1 MDGFGEQPVVKEI
14 ADDAERRGEKKI
26 VPMEMPGLMPLLD
39 EETVLNLRNFEAQH
53 HRANLRQLFSA
64 RPRTPT
70 SAQLNVSEGRK
81 NPKPTTTNAGY
92 CP

>member
-1 MDGFGEQPVVKEI
+1 MANNLHLLTLFVLGTFSVTLDLDVKLC
-14 ADDAERRGEKKI
+14 GQ
-26 VPMEMPGLMPLLD
+26 
-39 EETVLNLRNFEAQH
+39 VLNLRNFEAQH